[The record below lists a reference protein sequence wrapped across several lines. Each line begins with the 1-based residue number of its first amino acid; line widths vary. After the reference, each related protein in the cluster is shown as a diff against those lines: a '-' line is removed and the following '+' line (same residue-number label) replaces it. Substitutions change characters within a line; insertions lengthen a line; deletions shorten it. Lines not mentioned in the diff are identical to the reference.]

1 MVFVLWIRVYTIK
14 KGNEMTKPRDYKQEY
29 ATYQGTPDQIK
40 KRAERNKARRTLMQ
54 EGKLRKGDGKDAA
67 HVKAIDKGG
76 SIKDG
81 IRVEDSNSNRSFKR
95 DSKHNLVSEVSARER
110 KKK

>member
-1 MVFVLWIRVYTIK
+1 MPYK
-14 KGNEMTKPRDYKQEY
+14 NKADRDYKHEY
-29 ATYQGTPDQIK
+29 ESYQGRPDQIK
-40 KRAERNKARRTLMQ
+40 KRDERNKARNALVKV
-54 EGKLRKGDGKDAA
+54 GKLRKGDGKDAA

-81 IRVEDSNSNRSFKR
+81 IKVEDSNSNRSFKR
-95 DSKHNLVSEVSARER
+95 DSKGNLVSEVSKRER